1 MLENTLLKIKVPG
14 LVQDLIEGFQGYCLG
29 HRRKFRK
36 VRSKAHRILPAKL
49 QLPKSFDKAPISKS
63 VLLYPNKDAM
73 DIPRVRI
80 LLYHQ
85 FSFNDNVFVEICC
98 KSNT

>member
-1 MLENTLLKIKVPG
+1 MLENALLEIKVPG

-36 VRSKAHRILPAKL
+36 VRSKSHLILTAKL

-73 DIPRVRI
+73 DIPRV
-80 LLYHQ
+80 
-85 FSFNDNVFVEICC
+85 
-98 KSNT
+98 

>member
-1 MLENTLLKIKVPG
+1 MLILENYVIATKVPG
-14 LVQDLIEGFQGYCLG
+14 LVQDLIEGFQGYCRG

-63 VLLYPNKDAM
+63 VLLYPNKDAIG
-73 DIPRVRI
+73 IPRVRI

-85 FSFNDNVFVEICC
+85 FF
-98 KSNT
+98 